1 MQLSGITGAAHHV
14 QAILGGAIA
23 SIPSCPSKAR
33 LAQTVLA
40 YARRLTELPVTAS
53 PG

>member
-1 MQLSGITGAAHHV
+1 MQLSGITGAAHYM

-23 SIPSCPSKAR
+23 SIPSCPAEAR
-33 LAQTVLA
+33 LAQTVLV
-40 YARRLTELPVTAS
+40 YARRLTELLVTAS